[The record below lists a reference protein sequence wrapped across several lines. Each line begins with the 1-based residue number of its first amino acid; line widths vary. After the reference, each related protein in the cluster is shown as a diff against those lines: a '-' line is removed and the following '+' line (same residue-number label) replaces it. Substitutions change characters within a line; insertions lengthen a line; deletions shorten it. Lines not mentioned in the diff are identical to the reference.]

1 MSRASSL
8 ESPAVGTSSSE
19 FIVPCASQD
28 PRPAAPPP
36 ADPAP
41 GFALALSGGGFRA
54 TLCCI
59 GAARFLADAGLLS
72 RLRYASSVSGG
83 SVANGVLACGYPGLA
98 AEGFTGEAFDRH
110 VLRPLV
116 DRISGGSLKWKL
128 IGNSWRT
135 AGRATRTDVLADA
148 FDDWWFDGRRLD
160 QLPPQVRWIVNAAN
174 MTTGVGFNFERDV
187 LGDYV
192 VGWLSTAERPTRL
205 AEAVAA
211 SAAVPGVFADVH
223 VDAPFPC
230 LAGHEVRLLDGGAY
244 DNSGIQPLDDVRD
257 ACLVAVNAGGTFRV
271 GQLGRLPVVRDLQ
284 RANAILYR
292 QSTGLRRQVMV
303 ERFQVWEQAQQA
315 GTPAPRF
322 GRQGVLFSLGTRMR
336 VSDEWEEGRPEH
348 PEWREELV
356 NVPTSFDKFPRELCR
371 RLVYRGWWLTGAS
384 LSRFHRE
391 LLPAAL
397 PSWREV
403 P

>member
-1 MSRASSL
+1 MSRASTL
-8 ESPAVGTSSSE
+8 ESHAVGDSSSD
-19 FIVPCASQD
+19 FVVPCAQQN
-28 PRPAAPPP
+28 PKPASPPA

-72 RLRYASSVSGG
+72 RLRYSSSVSGG
-83 SVANGVLACGYPGLA
+83 SVANGVLACGYPRVA

-110 VLRPLV
+110 VLLPLV

-128 IGNSWRT
+128 LGNSWRT
-135 AGRATRTDVLADA
+135 VGSTTRTDVLAGA
-148 FDDWWFDGRRLD
+148 FDDWWFGGLRLD
-160 QLPPQVRWIVNAAN
+160 QLPSDVRWIVNAAN
-174 MTTGVGFNFERDV
+174 MTTGVGFRFERDV

-211 SAAVPGVFADVH
+211 SAAVPGAFADVH

-230 LAGHEVRLLDGGAY
+230 RAGHQVRLLDGGAY
-244 DNSGIQPLDDVRD
+244 DNSGIAPLDNVRD
-257 ACLVAVNAGGTFRV
+257 ACLIAVNAGGTFRV
-271 GQLGRLPVVRDLQ
+271 GQLGKLPVVRDLQ
-284 RANAILYR
+284 RANAILYK

-303 ERFQVWEQAQQA
+303 ERFQVWEQAREA
-315 GTPAPRF
+315 ATPPPDF
-322 GRQGVLFSLGTRMR
+322 GRQGVLFSLGTEMR
-336 VSDEWEEGRPEH
+336 AAEEWLDGRPEH
-348 PEWREELV
+348 PERREDLV

-384 LSRFHRE
+384 LSRRHRE
-391 LLPAAL
+391 LLPAEL
-397 PSWREV
+397 PAWREV

>member
-8 ESPAVGTSSSE
+8 ESPAIGTSSND

-28 PRPAAPPP
+28 PRPSPPPP

-83 SVANGVLACGYPGLA
+83 SVANGVLACGYEHLA

-135 AGRATRTDVLADA
+135 AGRASRTDVLADA

-174 MTTGVGFNFERDV
+174 MTTGVGFKFERDV

-192 VGWLSTAERPTRL
+192 VGWLSTAERPMRL

-230 LAGHEVRLLDGGAY
+230 LDGHEVRLLDGGAY
-244 DNSGIQPLDDVRD
+244 DNSGIQPLDDVQD

-303 ERFQVWEQAQQA
+303 ERFQVWEEAQKA
-315 GTPAPRF
+315 GTPPPRF
-322 GRQGVLFSLGTRMR
+322 GRQGVLFSLGTQMR
-336 VSDEWEEGRPEH
+336 VSDEWAEGRPEH

-356 NVPTSFDKFPRELCR
+356 SVPTSFDKFPRDLCR

-391 LLPAAL
+391 LLPALL